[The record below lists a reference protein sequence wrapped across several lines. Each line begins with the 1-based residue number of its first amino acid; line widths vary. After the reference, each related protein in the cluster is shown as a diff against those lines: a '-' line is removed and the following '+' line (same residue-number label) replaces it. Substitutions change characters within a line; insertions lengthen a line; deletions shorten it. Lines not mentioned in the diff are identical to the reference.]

1 MPAAVVETQVGRQ
14 DLVYCDFGA
23 SGRADPSVEHY
34 MTTQVLPFF
43 ANTHSESSL
52 CGQRTGQ
59 LREQSRELIRSTV
72 GASDSHC
79 VMFAGSGTTGA
90 MDLLVRMLAHE
101 FASQRVEVF
110 IGPYEHHSNDLPWRA
125 SAWPVMRCGLD
136 ARGHLDLDQLRLQ
149 LEASGADLKLVSI
162 SAASNVTGIIT
173 DTEQVARICSEAGAH
188 LILDCAASA
197 PYLPLSVQIGEYPV
211 AAMLW
216 SPHKFYGGP
225 GASGVLVVKREWVPT
240 VPVVNG
246 GGTVVF
252 VSASEHHYVGN
263 LERLHEA
270 GTPNIVGDIRS
281 GLVLQKKG
289 QWQADSLQKRS
300 LALSEKMRSRLS
312 TVDGLFILGPTEGN
326 FLPTVS
332 FNLYVGEAL
341 ISYSLVVTLLSDLY
355 GIQARGGCSCAGPY
369 AHELLDIDEHQSRQ
383 LARQMVGGEVGQR
396 PGWVRVSLSPTMDA
410 EEVEFVLAAI
420 EQLAAFGNDA
430 PWGYQSDGSGNWRDP
445 KWARSLPPAFGES
458 AHLSDTVTTLSS
470 YDARLDAA
478 QHWLITRAAQ
488 ARLDIRHSA

>member
-1 MPAAVVETQVGRQ
+1 MAITRVQTQLGEQ
-14 DLVYCDFGA
+14 DLVYCDYGA
-23 SGRADPSVEHY
+23 SGRADPMIEDYISSE
-34 MTTQVLPFF
+34 VLPFI

-59 LREQSRELIRSTV
+59 LREQSRELIRAAV

-101 FASQRVEVF
+101 FGSQGVEVF

-136 ARGHLDLDQLRLQ
+136 ARGHLDLDQLRVQ

-173 DTEQVARICSEAGAH
+173 DAEQVARICAETGAQ

-225 GASGVLVVKREWVPT
+225 GASGVLVVKRQWVPA
-240 VPVVNG
+240 VPVISG

-252 VSASEHHYVGN
+252 VSASAHHYVEH

-270 GTPNIVGDIRS
+270 GTPNILGDIRA
-281 GLVLQKKG
+281 GLVLQRKAE
-289 QWQADSLQKRS
+289 WPAETLTSASLE
-300 LALSEKMRSRLS
+300 LSARMRDRLMAHS
-312 TVDGLFILGPTEGN
+312 DICALGPAEGD

-332 FNLYVGEAL
+332 FNLQTKGAL
-341 ISYSLVVTLLSDLY
+341 IPYSLVVTLLSDLY
-355 GIQARGGCSCAGPY
+355 AIQARGGCSCAGPY
-369 AHELLDIDEHQSRQ
+369 AHELLGIDEANSQQ
-383 LARQMVGGEVGQR
+383 LARQMVAGQLDQR
-396 PGWVRVSLSPTMDA
+396 PGWVRLSLSPTMKV
-410 EEVEFVLAAI
+410 EEVEFVLSAI
-420 EQLAAFGNDA
+420 EQLAGFANEA
-430 PWGYQSDGSGNWRDP
+430 PWGYQSDGAGQWFDPNWRRP
-445 KWARSLPPAFGES
+445 LPAPLGEY
-458 AHLSDTVTTLSS
+458 SDSVV
-470 YDARLDAA
+470 AA
-478 QHWLITRAAQ
+478 QSANSTDERLIAAQRWLIERAAV